1 MTIYSVLS
9 IDAWA
14 DGDDGWTWNQ
24 WFNAGTIDV
33 DLAADSAAILQAMAD
48 AGYIKNPQLGDI
60 EDDPYNL
67 VIVNKET
74 REPIFAIEYGS
85 TLHA

>member
-14 DGDDGWTWNQ
+14 DGGDGWTWNQ

-60 EDDPYNL
+60 EDDQYNL